1 MKQFD
6 SVLLID
12 NDPVFTYITAELFR
26 QSRYHFENLKTYTD
40 SQAALEALEVM
51 GKEDTLLIFLD
62 VDMPLL
68 DGWQFLEFLHVDTL
82 NEKTEIY
89 ILSSSKNQAD
99 RERALS
105 IGHVND
111 YLAKPLT
118 LDDLKLIYDE

>member
-12 NDPVFTYITAELFR
+12 NDPVFTYIIAELFR
-26 QSRYHFENLKTYTD
+26 QSRYHNENLKIYTD

-51 GKEDTLLIFLD
+51 GKEETLLIFLD

-68 DGWQFLEFLHVDTL
+68 DGWQLLASLRVDTF
-82 NEKTEIY
+82 NKKTEIY
-89 ILSSSKNQAD
+89 MLSSSKNQAD

-105 IGHVND
+105 KEHVND
-111 YLAKPLT
+111 YLVKPLT